1 MLRDA
6 KFWIALALFQV
17 LFGLIV
23 FAVTRDYYTSGVDG
37 VSAGAR
43 ATGNSLP
50 AWPEPGSSPFG
61 PPTQGDVT
69 LEDPVETS
77 RRADDFFVNK
87 QYEAAADLYGR
98 MLALDPGN
106 VDIYNNL
113 GITLHYLGRSN
124 EALGKLNEG
133 VAVDPTH
140 QRIWLTLGFVNSQL
154 GNVEQARAA
163 LTKASQMGPD
173 NEIGQAASGMLED
186 LP

>member
-23 FAVTRDYYTSGVDG
+23 FAVTRDYYTSGMDG
-37 VSAGAR
+37 VRSGAR

-50 AWPEPGSSPFG
+50 AWPEPGPSPFG
-61 PPTQGDVT
+61 SVTQGDLT
-69 LEDPVETS
+69 IEDPVEIL

-124 EALGKLNEG
+124 EALGKLDEG

-140 QRIWLTLGFVNSQL
+140 QRIWLTLGFVNSQI

-163 LTKASQMGPD
+163 LIRASQLGPD